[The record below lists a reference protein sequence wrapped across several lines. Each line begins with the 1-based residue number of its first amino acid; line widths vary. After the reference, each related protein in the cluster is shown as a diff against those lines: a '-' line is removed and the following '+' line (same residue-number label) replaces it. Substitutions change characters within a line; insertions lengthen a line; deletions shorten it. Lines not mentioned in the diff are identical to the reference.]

1 MGRGRGGSQQ
11 EAAGVQQK
19 VAEMPSTGQEP
30 LQGAERMCKL
40 LLPEDTVEWGRKGRD
55 SARSHREPEL

>member
-1 MGRGRGGSQQ
+1 MERGRGGSQQ

-30 LQGAERMCKL
+30 LQRAVKMCKL
-40 LLPEDTVEWGRKGRD
+40 LLPEDTVEWGRDGRA
-55 SARSHREPEL
+55 SARSHQEPEL